1 VVHIPVAVMTLLNHD
16 GIAAIPVV
24 ALPDNFT
31 IAIAIA
37 IPIMAGSDRD
47 AARTHTNPNLFRT
60 SRHCTA
66 YPGHC
71 DGYYC
76 KTPDH
81 RMLPWFVNYRTA
93 IPAGLNGSDKG

>member
-1 VVHIPVAVMTLLNHD
+1 MVDIPVAVMTLLDHD

-24 ALPDNFT
+24 TLPHNFT

-37 IPIMAGSDRD
+37 IMAGSDRD

-81 RMLPWFVNYRTA
+81 RMLP
-93 IPAGLNGSDKG
+93 

>member
-1 VVHIPVAVMTLLNHD
+1 VVDIPVVIATPLDHD
-16 GIAAIPVV
+16 GIVAIPVV

-31 IAIAIA
+31 ITIAIA
-37 IPIMAGSDRD
+37 IPIMAGSDRH

-66 YPGHC
+66 YPGHS

-81 RMLPWFVNYRTA
+81 RMLLKFVNYRTA
-93 IPAGLNGSDKG
+93 SRAGLNGSGEG

>member
-1 VVHIPVAVMTLLNHD
+1 VVDIPVAVMTLLDHD
-16 GIAAIPVV
+16 GIVAIPVV

-31 IAIAIA
+31 VA
-37 IPIMAGSDRD
+37 IPITITIVAGSDRD
-47 AARTHTNPNLFRT
+47 AARTHTNSNLFRT
-60 SRHCTA
+60 SRHSTA

-81 RMLPWFVNYRTA
+81 RMLLKFVNYRTA
-93 IPAGLNGSDKG
+93 IPAGLNGSGKG